1 MDWLKLYP
9 WINDLSHCQRAA
21 QLQTLLNRLLP
32 IVGADACLLMLI
44 DLRRGMQHTFCA
56 GLSARSQA
64 FVASNTNDDRYLHAY
79 MDSNLMGK
87 SVCLQELLPQPK
99 AEAGGFLERYQP
111 YFDYRFSYGLV
122 LPLNKHQ
129 QVAISLHRHRTPF
142 KKLYQ
147 HDMNGLGA
155 AILPW
160 AHHYLAQSPISSRT
174 KLCHEPLT
182 PAEKQV
188 LNLLMEGLDGSEIA
202 DHRGVSKETVKS
214 QLKSLLHKTDSRHQ
228 NQLLFRAYS
237 LPLCFD

>member
-9 WINDLSHCQRAA
+9 WINDLSHCQGPAHLRA
-21 QLQTLLNRLLP
+21 LLNRLLP

-44 DLRRGMQHTFCA
+44 DLRRGVQHTFCA

-64 FVASNTNDDRYLHAY
+64 FVAGNTEQDRYLHTY
-79 MDSNLMGK
+79 MSNKLVGE
-87 SVCLQELLPQPK
+87 SVCLQELLPRPK

-122 LPLNKHQ
+122 LPLNAHQ

-142 KKLYQ
+142 QKLYQ

-160 AHHYLAQSPISSRT
+160 AHHYLKLRSHSPLAE
-174 KLCHEPLT
+174 LCLEPLT
-182 PAEKQV
+182 PAERQV

-202 DHRGVSKETVKS
+202 DYRGVSKETVKS

-228 NQLLFRAYS
+228 NQLLHRAYT
-237 LPLCFD
+237 LTPRFD